1 MATTPKKTK
10 KKDLNYVV
18 KAVRGTQMSPQ
29 KVRRNLMIS
38 AIIGVNLVFLLGFT
52 ALFARYA
59 GNISEFGNNITNN
72 AKAINRPDI
81 PSIIKSGLGLVSDSQ
96 ELFPQVNIAEYKL
109 EDEFSTTSTT
119 NTDRYPKPTNN
130 SWKVVGSGDFNSD
143 EKPDIIWQNQTNNKI
158 VVWLMDGQ
166 KVLGLKTLPTIDDS
180 KWKVGV
186 VGDFNNDGS
195 SDLVWKYNDS
205 KDPKVLV
212 WFIKN
217 RQLQKQQ
224 WLKPDIENL
233 NDWNILGSGDFD
245 GDKQNDLVFNYVGK
259 NVKYR
264 GAVMVNFLEDKNSTI
279 ITKTAKSTAWLPW
292 VDTVNEDGE
301 LIKIPV
307 TINDFNN
314 DGFPDLIVRQTNATR
329 IKSDQGRVEVRLLQD
344 LDSLAT
350 VEMPKSQ
357 DLGWQFTLLDINQDQ
372 SPDFIWYNTN
382 EQDKVCQGQVNTWSM
397 GKIKR
402 LKIEIVKEI
411 SNC

>member
-1 MATTPKKTK
+1 
-10 KKDLNYVV
+10 
-18 KAVRGTQMSPQ
+18 
-29 KVRRNLMIS
+29 MIS

-52 ALFARYA
+52 ALFARYT

-81 PSIIKSGLGLVSDSQ
+81 PSIIKSGLGLVSDSE
-96 ELFPQVNIAEYKL
+96 ELYPQVNIAEYKL
-109 EDEFSTTSTT
+109 EDEFSTTATA
-119 NTDRYPKPTNN
+119 NVDRYPKPTNN
-130 SWKVVGSGDFNSD
+130 SWKVVGSGDFNPD

-180 KWKVGV
+180 KWKVGT

-233 NDWNILGSGDFD
+233 NDWNVLGGGDFD

-259 NVKYR
+259 DVKYR
-264 GAVMVNFLEDKNSTI
+264 GAVMVNFLEDKNSSI
-279 ITKTAKSTAWLPW
+279 ITKTSKSTAWLPW

-357 DLGWQFTLLDINQDQ
+357 DLGWQFSLLDINQDQ

-382 EQDKVCQGQVNTWSM
+382 EQDKVCQGQVNIWSM

-402 LKIEIVKEI
+402 LKIEIVKEV

>member
-1 MATTPKKTK
+1 
-10 KKDLNYVV
+10 
-18 KAVRGTQMSPQ
+18 
-29 KVRRNLMIS
+29 
-38 AIIGVNLVFLLGFT
+38 
-52 ALFARYA
+52 
-59 GNISEFGNNITNN
+59 
-72 AKAINRPDI
+72 
-81 PSIIKSGLGLVSDSQ
+81 LGLVSDSE

-109 EDEFSTTSTT
+109 DDEFSTTSTA
-119 NTDRYPKPTNN
+119 NVDRYPKPTNN
-130 SWKVVGSGDFNSD
+130 SWKVVGSGDFNPD

-180 KWKVGV
+180 KWKVGT

-233 NDWNILGSGDFD
+233 NDWNVLGGGDFD

-259 NVKYR
+259 DVKYR
-264 GAVMVNFLEDKNSTI
+264 GAVMVNFLEDKNSSI
-279 ITKTAKSTAWLPW
+279 ITKTSKSTAWLPW

-357 DLGWQFTLLDINQDQ
+357 DLGWQFSLLDINQDQ

-382 EQDKVCQGQVNTWSM
+382 EQDKVCQGQVNIWSM

-402 LKIEIVKEI
+402 LKIEIVKEV